1 MPAYRKPKYTIE
13 QTQELT
19 MRALAVL
26 EDSSVPMTIQE
37 ICVND
42 MNLTNQ
48 TPQKMARVLSNLCE
62 MGMVKKTKS
71 KSKGNKMVYA
81 AVSSLENE
89 GYDVNNAVCQEVAA

>member
-1 MPAYRKPKYTIE
+1 MPTFRKAKYTIE

-26 EDSSVPMTIQE
+26 QDSSTPLTIQE
-37 ICVND
+37 ICAND

-48 TPQKMARVLSNLCE
+48 TPQKMSRVLSNLCE

-71 KSKGNKMVYA
+71 KSKGNRMIYA
-81 AVSSLENE
+81 AVASLEDN
-89 GYDVNNAVCQEVAA
+89 GYDLDNFVC

>member
-1 MPAYRKPKYTIE
+1 MPSYRKPKYTIE

-19 MRALAVL
+19 MLALGVL
-26 EDSSVPMTIQE
+26 EDSSVAMTIQE
-37 ICVND
+37 ICTND

-71 KSKGNKMVYA
+71 KAKGNKMVYM
-81 AVSSLENE
+81 AVSSLEDA
-89 GYDVNNAVCQEVAA
+89 GYDVDNIVCQEISA

>member
-1 MPAYRKPKYTIE
+1 MPAFKKAKYTIE

-26 EDSSVPMTIQE
+26 QDSSTPLTIQE
-37 ICVND
+37 ICAND

-48 TPQKMARVLSNLCE
+48 TSQKMARVLSNLCE

-71 KSKGNKMVYA
+71 KSKGNKMIYA
-81 AVSSLENE
+81 AVASLENE
-89 GYDVNNAVCQEVAA
+89 GYDVNNMIC

>member
-1 MPAYRKPKYTIE
+1 MPAFRKAKYTIE

-26 EDSSVPMTIQE
+26 QDSSTPLTIQE
-37 ICVND
+37 ICAND

-48 TPQKMARVLSNLCE
+48 TPQKMSRVLSNLCE

-71 KSKGNKMVYA
+71 KSRGNRMIYA
-81 AVSSLENE
+81 AVASLENN
-89 GYDVNNAVCQEVAA
+89 GYDLDNFVC

>member
-1 MPAYRKPKYTIE
+1 MPTFRKAKYTIE

-26 EDSSVPMTIQE
+26 QDSSTPLTIQE
-37 ICVND
+37 ICAND

-48 TPQKMARVLSNLCE
+48 TPQKMSRVLSNLCE

-71 KSKGNKMVYA
+71 KSKGNRMIYA
-81 AVSSLENE
+81 AVAFLEDN
-89 GYDVNNAVCQEVAA
+89 GYDLDNFVC

>member
-1 MPAYRKPKYTIE
+1 MPAFKKAKYSIE

-26 EDSSVPMTIQE
+26 QDSSTPLTIQE
-37 ICVND
+37 ICAND

-48 TPQKMARVLSNLCE
+48 TSQKMARVLSNLCE

-71 KSKGNKMVYA
+71 KSKGNKMIYA
-81 AVSSLENE
+81 AVASLENE
-89 GYDVNNAVCQEVAA
+89 GYDVDNFICQEVPA

>member
-1 MPAYRKPKYTIE
+1 MPTFRKAKYTIE

-26 EDSSVPMTIQE
+26 QDSSTPLTIQE
-37 ICVND
+37 ICAND

-48 TPQKMARVLSNLCE
+48 TPQKMSRVLSNLCE

-71 KSKGNKMVYA
+71 KSKGNRMIYA
-81 AVSSLENE
+81 AVASLEDN
-89 GYDVNNAVCQEVAA
+89 GYDLENFVC

>member
-1 MPAYRKPKYTIE
+1 MPAFRKAKYTIE

-26 EDSSVPMTIQE
+26 QDSSTPLTIQE
-37 ICVND
+37 ICAND

-48 TPQKMARVLSNLCE
+48 TPQKMSRVLSNLCE

-71 KSKGNKMVYA
+71 KSKGNRMIYA
-81 AVSSLENE
+81 EVASLENN
-89 GYDVNNAVCQEVAA
+89 GYDLDNFVC

>member
-1 MPAYRKPKYTIE
+1 MPSYRKPKYTIE

-19 MRALAVL
+19 MLALGVL
-26 EDSSVPMTIQE
+26 EDSSVAMTIQE
-37 ICVND
+37 ICAND

-48 TPQKMARVLSNLCE
+48 TPQKMARVLSNLYE

-71 KSKGNKMVYA
+71 KAKGNRMVYA

-89 GYDVNNAVCQEVAA
+89 GYDVNNIIC

>member
-1 MPAYRKPKYTIE
+1 MPAFRKAKYTIE

-26 EDSSVPMTIQE
+26 QDSSTPLTIQE
-37 ICVND
+37 ICGSD
-42 MNLTNQ
+42 INLTNQ
-48 TPQKMARVLSNLCE
+48 TPQKMARVLSSLCE

-81 AVSSLENE
+81 SVSSLEDA
-89 GYDVNNAVCQEVAA
+89 GYDINNFVCQGA

>member
-1 MPAYRKPKYTIE
+1 MPAFKKAKYSIE

-26 EDSSVPMTIQE
+26 QDSSTPLTIQE
-37 ICVND
+37 ICAGD

-48 TPQKMARVLSNLCE
+48 TSQKMARILSNLCE

-71 KSKGNKMVYA
+71 KSKGNKMIYA
-81 AVSSLENE
+81 AVASLENE
-89 GYDVNNAVCQEVAA
+89 GYDVDNFIC

>member
-1 MPAYRKPKYTIE
+1 MPAFKKAKYSIE

-26 EDSSVPMTIQE
+26 QDSSTPLTIQE
-37 ICVND
+37 ICAND

-48 TPQKMARVLSNLCE
+48 TSQKMARVLSNLCE

-71 KSKGNKMVYA
+71 KSKGNKMIYA
-81 AVSSLENE
+81 AVASLENE
-89 GYDVNNAVCQEVAA
+89 GYDVDNFIC

>member
-1 MPAYRKPKYTIE
+1 MPAFKKAKYTIE

-26 EDSSVPMTIQE
+26 QDSSTPLTIQE
-37 ICVND
+37 ICAND

-48 TPQKMARVLSNLCE
+48 TSQKMARVLSNLCE

-71 KSKGNKMVYA
+71 KSKGNKMIYA
-81 AVSSLENE
+81 AVASLENE
-89 GYDVNNAVCQEVAA
+89 GYDVNNMICQEVSA

>member
-1 MPAYRKPKYTIE
+1 MPAFRKAKYTIE

-26 EDSSVPMTIQE
+26 QDSSTPLTIQE
-37 ICVND
+37 ICAND

-48 TPQKMARVLSNLCE
+48 TPQKMSRVLSNLCE

-71 KSKGNKMVYA
+71 KSKGNRMIYA
-81 AVSSLENE
+81 AVASLENN
-89 GYDVNNAVCQEVAA
+89 GYDLDNFVC